1 VESSLQKSLSVL
13 AMEVQSCSVKT
24 PKSLQTKPMDPSC
37 TSKVRVIVRVRPFLS
52 HEIPAKNG
60 NPSSCISVLDP
71 DPDSRD
77 EVTVHLQDPDTRSVP
92 FLLLSL
98 WAAVNNFGGFF
109 NCGFFSFLIF

>member
-1 VESSLQKSLSVL
+1 
-13 AMEVQSCSVKT
+13 MEVQSCSVKT